1 MYICTIINQLKYTI
15 MTTLNKSEFITMSLS
30 KTKRTQWANYR
41 RYS

>member
-1 MYICTIINQLKYTI
+1 